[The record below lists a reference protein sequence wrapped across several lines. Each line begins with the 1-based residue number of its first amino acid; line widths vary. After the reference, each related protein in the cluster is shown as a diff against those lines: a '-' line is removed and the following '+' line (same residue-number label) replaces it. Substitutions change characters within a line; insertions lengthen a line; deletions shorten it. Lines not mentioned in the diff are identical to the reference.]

1 MEYMTEHV
9 ARQMDGLLP
18 EDMDFNLS
26 DFALFLSVMKNQ
38 EAHRCILSI
47 IMEEPDLE
55 LVSVHVEEVVLNRS
69 GKRAIRLDAAAVDA
83 KKRRYSTEMQNDTSQ
98 DDIRKRSRYYQSMLD
113 TPLLKSGRETRYRHL
128 PPSVVT
134 FITQED
140 IFGKD
145 LAKYTFTEQ
154 CEEVPGLHLEDGTT
168 KLFLN
173 MTSKN
178 GDPILVSLLQYMKL
192 TRIDNPE
199 IRIKDERIV
208 TLDAVVREV
217 KQSEEWEAVKMSILS
232 IGIEKGRE
240 EGIKVGREEGE
251 RQFLQNAASRKLKKG
266 MDIPQIAKELETDES
281 VIREIIVGLKLD
293 KDAKGL

>member
-1 MEYMTEHV
+1 MEHME
-9 ARQMDGLLP
+9 QQLGSLLP
-18 EDMDFNLS
+18 EDMEFNLS

-47 IMEEPDLE
+47 IMGEPDLE
-55 LVSVHVEEVVLNRS
+55 LVGVHVEEVVLNRS
-69 GKRAIRLDAAAVDA
+69 GKRAIRLDAAAVDT
-83 KKRRYSTEMQNDTSQ
+83 KKRRYSTEMQNDTRQ
-98 DDIRKRSRYYQSMLD
+98 DDIRKRSRYYQSLLD

-154 CEEVPGLHLEDGTT
+154 CEEVPGLHLEDGTM

-178 GDPILVSLLQYMKL
+178 GDPILVSLLQYMKQ
-192 TRIDNPE
+192 TSIDNPE
-199 IRIKDERIV
+199 IQVKDERIV
-208 TLDAVVREV
+208 ALDAVVQEV

-232 IGIEKGRE
+232 IGIEKGR
-240 EGIKVGREEGE
+240 KEGE
-251 RQFLQNAASRKLKKG
+251 QRLVQFLQNATLKKLKKG

-281 VIREIIVGLKLD
+281 VIREIIAGLKLD

>member
-1 MEYMTEHV
+1 MEHME
-9 ARQMDGLLP
+9 QQLGSLLP
-18 EDMDFNLS
+18 EDMEFNLS

-47 IMEEPDLE
+47 IMGEPDLE
-55 LVSVHVEEVVLNRS
+55 LVGVHVEEVVLNRS
-69 GKRAIRLDAAAVDA
+69 GKRAIRLDAAAVDT
-83 KKRRYSTEMQNDTSQ
+83 KKRRYSTEMQNDTRQ
-98 DDIRKRSRYYQSMLD
+98 DDIRKRSRYYQSLLD

-154 CEEVPGLHLEDGTT
+154 CEEVPGLHLEDGTM

-178 GDPILVSLLQYMKL
+178 GDPVLVSLLQYMKQ
-192 TRIDNPE
+192 TSIDNPE
-199 IRIKDERIV
+199 IQVKDERIV
-208 TLDAVVREV
+208 TLDAVVQEV

-232 IGIEKGRE
+232 IGIEKGQK
-240 EGIKVGREEGE
+240 EGVQR
-251 RQFLQNAASRKLKKG
+251 FLQNATLKKLKKG

-281 VIREIIVGLKLD
+281 VIREIIAGLKLD

>member
-1 MEYMTEHV
+1 MEHME
-9 ARQMDGLLP
+9 QQLGSLLP
-18 EDMDFNLS
+18 EDMEFNLS

-47 IMEEPDLE
+47 IMGEPDLE
-55 LVSVHVEEVVLNRS
+55 LVGVHVEEVVLNRS
-69 GKRAIRLDAAAVDA
+69 GKRAIRLDAAAVDT
-83 KKRRYSTEMQNDTSQ
+83 KKRRYSTEMQNDTRQ
-98 DDIRKRSRYYQSMLD
+98 DDIRKRSRYYQSLLD

-154 CEEVPGLHLEDGTT
+154 CEVVPGLHLEDGTM

-178 GDPILVSLLQYMKL
+178 GDPILVSLLQYMKQ
-192 TRIDNPE
+192 TSIDNPE
-199 IRIKDERIV
+199 IQVKDERIV
-208 TLDAVVREV
+208 ALDAVVQEV

-232 IGIEKGRE
+232 IGIEKGQK
-240 EGIKVGREEGE
+240 EGVQR
-251 RQFLQNAASRKLKKG
+251 FLQNATLKKLKKG

-281 VIREIIVGLKLD
+281 VIREIIAGLKLD

>member
-1 MEYMTEHV
+1 MEHME
-9 ARQMDGLLP
+9 QQLGSLLP
-18 EDMDFNLS
+18 EDMEFNLS

-47 IMEEPDLE
+47 IMGEPDLE
-55 LVSVHVEEVVLNRS
+55 LVGVHVEEVVLNRS
-69 GKRAIRLDAAAVDA
+69 GKRAIRLDAAAVDT
-83 KKRRYSTEMQNDTSQ
+83 KKRRYSTEMQNDTRQ
-98 DDIRKRSRYYQSMLD
+98 DDIRKRSRYYQSLLD

-145 LAKYTFTEQ
+145 LAKYTFREQ
-154 CEEVPGLHLEDGTT
+154 CEEVPGLHLEDGTM

-178 GDPILVSLLQYMKL
+178 GDPVLVSLLQYMKQ
-192 TRIDNPE
+192 TSIDNPE
-199 IRIKDERIV
+199 IQVKDERIV

-232 IGIEKGRE
+232 IGIEKG
-240 EGIKVGREEGE
+240 E
-251 RQFLQNAASRKLKKG
+251 RQFLQNTTLKKLKKG
-266 MDIPQIAKELETDES
+266 MDIPQIAKDLETDES
-281 VIREIIVGLKLD
+281 VIREIIAGLESG
-293 KDAKGL
+293 KGSEEL

>member
-1 MEYMTEHV
+1 MEHME
-9 ARQMDGLLP
+9 QQLGSLLP
-18 EDMDFNLS
+18 EDMEFNLS

-47 IMEEPDLE
+47 IMGESDLE
-55 LVSVHVEEVVLNRS
+55 LVGIHVEEVVLNRS
-69 GKRAIRLDAAAVDA
+69 GKRAIRLDAAAVDT
-83 KKRRYSTEMQNDTSQ
+83 KKRRYSTEMQNDTRQ
-98 DDIRKRSRYYQSMLD
+98 DDIRKRSRYYQSLLD

-154 CEEVPGLHLEDGTT
+154 CEEVPGLHLEDGTM

-178 GDPILVSLLQYMKL
+178 GDPILVSLLQYMKQ
-192 TRIDNPE
+192 TSIDNPE
-199 IRIKDERIV
+199 IQVKDERIV
-208 TLDAVVREV
+208 TLDAVVQEV

-232 IGIEKGRE
+232 IGIEKGQK
-240 EGIKVGREEGE
+240 EGVQR
-251 RQFLQNAASRKLKKG
+251 FLQNATLKKLKKG

-281 VIREIIVGLKLD
+281 VIREIIAGLKLD

>member
-1 MEYMTEHV
+1 MEHME
-9 ARQMDGLLP
+9 QQLGSLLP
-18 EDMDFNLS
+18 EDMEFNLS

-47 IMEEPDLE
+47 IMGEPDLE
-55 LVSVHVEEVVLNRS
+55 LVGVHVEEVVLNRS
-69 GKRAIRLDAAAVDA
+69 GKRAIRLDAAAVDT
-83 KKRRYSTEMQNDTSQ
+83 KKRRYSTEMQNDTRQ
-98 DDIRKRSRYYQSMLD
+98 DDIRKRSRYYQSLLD

-145 LAKYTFTEQ
+145 LAKYTFREQ

-173 MTSKN
+173 ITSKN
-178 GDPILVSLLQYMKL
+178 GDPILVSLLQYMKQ
-192 TRIDNPE
+192 TSIDNPE
-199 IRIKDERIV
+199 IQVKDERIV
-208 TLDAVVREV
+208 ALDAVVQEV

-240 EGIKVGREEGE
+240 EGIKTGE
-251 RQFLQNAASRKLKKG
+251 RQFLQNATLKKLKKG
-266 MDIPQIAKELETDES
+266 MDIPQIAKDLETDES
-281 VIREIIVGLKLD
+281 VIREIIAGLESG
-293 KDAKGL
+293 KGSGES

>member
-1 MEYMTEHV
+1 MEHME
-9 ARQMDGLLP
+9 QQLGSLLP
-18 EDMDFNLS
+18 EDMEFNLS

-47 IMEEPDLE
+47 IMGEPDLE
-55 LVSVHVEEVVLNRS
+55 LVGVHVEEVVLNRS
-69 GKRAIRLDAAAVDA
+69 GKRAIRLDAAAVDT
-83 KKRRYSTEMQNDTSQ
+83 KKRRYSTEMQNDTRQ
-98 DDIRKRSRYYQSMLD
+98 DDIRKRSRYYQSLLD

-145 LAKYTFTEQ
+145 LAKYTFREQ

-178 GDPILVSLLQYMKL
+178 GDPILVSLLQYMKQ
-192 TRIDNPE
+192 TSIDNPE
-199 IRIKDERIV
+199 IQVKDERIV
-208 TLDAVVREV
+208 ALDAVVQEV

-232 IGIEKGRE
+232 IGIEKG
-240 EGIKVGREEGE
+240 E
-251 RQFLQNAASRKLKKG
+251 RQFLQNTTLKKLKKG
-266 MDIPQIAKELETDES
+266 MDIPQIAKDLETDES
-281 VIREIIVGLKLD
+281 VIREIIASLESG
-293 KDAKGL
+293 KGSEEL

>member
-1 MEYMTEHV
+1 MEHME
-9 ARQMDGLLP
+9 QQLGSLLP
-18 EDMDFNLS
+18 EDMEFNLS

-47 IMEEPDLE
+47 IMGEPDLE

-69 GKRAIRLDAAAVDA
+69 GKRAIRLDAAAVDT

-98 DDIRKRSRYYQSMLD
+98 DDIRKRSRYYQSLLD

-145 LAKYTFTEQ
+145 LSKYTFTEQ
-154 CEEVPGLHLEDGTT
+154 CEEVPGLHLEDGTM

-178 GDPILVSLLQYMKL
+178 GDPVLVSLLQYMKQ
-192 TRIDNPE
+192 TSIDNPE
-199 IRIKDERIV
+199 IQVKDERIV
-208 TLDAVVREV
+208 ALDAVVQEV

-232 IGIEKGRE
+232 IGIEKGQK
-240 EGIKVGREEGE
+240 EGVQR
-251 RQFLQNAASRKLKKG
+251 FLQNATLKKLKKG
-266 MDIPQIAKELETDES
+266 MDIPQIAKELETDEG
-281 VIREIIVGLKLD
+281 VIREIIAGLKLD

>member
-1 MEYMTEHV
+1 MEHME
-9 ARQMDGLLP
+9 QQLGSLLP
-18 EDMDFNLS
+18 EDMEFNLS

-47 IMEEPDLE
+47 IMGEPDLE
-55 LVSVHVEEVVLNRS
+55 LVGIHAEEVVLNRS
-69 GKRAIRLDAAAVDA
+69 GKRAIRLDAAAVDT
-83 KKRRYSTEMQNDTSQ
+83 KKRRYSTEMQNDTRQ
-98 DDIRKRSRYYQSMLD
+98 DDIRKRSRYYQSLLD

-154 CEEVPGLHLEDGTT
+154 CEEVPGLHLEDGTM

-178 GDPILVSLLQYMKL
+178 GDPILVSLLQYMKQ
-192 TRIDNPE
+192 TSIDNPE
-199 IRIKDERIV
+199 IQVKDERIV
-208 TLDAVVREV
+208 ALDAVVQEV

-232 IGIEKGRE
+232 IGIEKGQK
-240 EGIKVGREEGE
+240 EGVQR
-251 RQFLQNAASRKLKKG
+251 FLQNATLKKLKKG

-281 VIREIIVGLKLD
+281 VIREIIAGLKLD

>member
-1 MEYMTEHV
+1 MEHME
-9 ARQMDGLLP
+9 QQLGSLLP
-18 EDMDFNLS
+18 EDMEFNLS

-47 IMEEPDLE
+47 IMGEPDLE

-69 GKRAIRLDAAAVDA
+69 GKRAIRLDAAAVDT

-98 DDIRKRSRYYQSMLD
+98 DDIRKQSRYYQSLLD

-145 LAKYTFTEQ
+145 LAKYTFTGQ
-154 CEEVPGLHLEDGTT
+154 CEVVPGLHLEDGTM

-178 GDPILVSLLQYMKL
+178 GDPILVSLLQYMKQ
-192 TRIDNPE
+192 TSIDNPE
-199 IRIKDERIV
+199 IQVKDERIV
-208 TLDAVVREV
+208 ALDAVVQEV

-232 IGIEKGRE
+232 IGIEKGQK
-240 EGIKVGREEGE
+240 EGVQR
-251 RQFLQNAASRKLKKG
+251 FLQNATLKKLKKG

-281 VIREIIVGLKLD
+281 VIREIIAGLKLD

>member
-1 MEYMTEHV
+1 MEHME
-9 ARQMDGLLP
+9 QQLGSLLP
-18 EDMDFNLS
+18 ENMEFNLS

-47 IMEEPDLE
+47 IMGEPDLE
-55 LVSVHVEEVVLNRS
+55 LVGIHVEEVVLNRS
-69 GKRAIRLDAAAVDA
+69 GKRAIRLDAAAVDT
-83 KKRRYSTEMQNDTSQ
+83 KKRRYSTEMQNDTRQ
-98 DDIRKRSRYYQSMLD
+98 DDIRKRSRYYQSLLD

-154 CEEVPGLHLEDGTT
+154 CEEVPGLHLEDGTM

-178 GDPILVSLLQYMKL
+178 GDPILVSLLQYMKQ
-192 TRIDNPE
+192 TSIDNPE
-199 IRIKDERIV
+199 IQVKDERIV
-208 TLDAVVREV
+208 ALDAVVQEV

-232 IGIEKGRE
+232 IGIEKGQK
-240 EGIKVGREEGE
+240 EGVQR
-251 RQFLQNAASRKLKKG
+251 FLQNATLKKLKKG

-281 VIREIIVGLKLD
+281 VIREIIAGLKLD

>member
-1 MEYMTEHV
+1 MEHME
-9 ARQMDGLLP
+9 QQLGSLLP
-18 EDMDFNLS
+18 EDMEFNLS

-47 IMEEPDLE
+47 IMGEPDLE

-69 GKRAIRLDAAAVDA
+69 GKRAIRLDAAAVDT

-98 DDIRKRSRYYQSMLD
+98 DDIRKRSRYYQSLLD

-154 CEEVPGLHLEDGTT
+154 CEEVPGLHLEDGTM

-178 GDPILVSLLQYMKL
+178 GDPILVSLLQYMKQ
-192 TRIDNPE
+192 TSIDNPE
-199 IRIKDERIV
+199 IQVKDERIV
-208 TLDAVVREV
+208 ALDAVVQEV

-232 IGIEKGRE
+232 IGIEKGQK
-240 EGIKVGREEGE
+240 EGVQR
-251 RQFLQNAASRKLKKG
+251 FLQNATLKKLKKG

-281 VIREIIVGLKLD
+281 VIREIIAGLKLD

>member
-1 MEYMTEHV
+1 MEHME
-9 ARQMDGLLP
+9 QQLGSLLP
-18 EDMDFNLS
+18 EDMEFNLS

-47 IMEEPDLE
+47 IMGEPDLE

-69 GKRAIRLDAAAVDA
+69 GKRAIRLDAAAVDT
-83 KKRRYSTEMQNDTSQ
+83 KKRRYSTEMQNDTRQ
-98 DDIRKRSRYYQSMLD
+98 DDIRKRSRYYQSLLD

-154 CEEVPGLHLEDGTT
+154 CEEVPGLHLEDGTM

-178 GDPILVSLLQYMKL
+178 GDPVLVSLLQYMKQ
-192 TRIDNPE
+192 TSIDNPE
-199 IRIKDERIV
+199 IQVKDERIV
-208 TLDAVVREV
+208 ALDAVVQEV

-232 IGIEKGRE
+232 IGIEKGR
-240 EGIKVGREEGE
+240 KEGE
-251 RQFLQNAASRKLKKG
+251 QRLVQFLQNATLKKLKKG

-281 VIREIIVGLKLD
+281 VIREIIAGLKLD

>member
-1 MEYMTEHV
+1 MEHME
-9 ARQMDGLLP
+9 QQLGSLLP
-18 EDMDFNLS
+18 EDMEFNLS

-47 IMEEPDLE
+47 IMGEPDLE
-55 LVSVHVEEVVLNRS
+55 LVGVHVEEVVLNRS
-69 GKRAIRLDAAAVDA
+69 GKRAIRLDAAAVDT
-83 KKRRYSTEMQNDTSQ
+83 KKRRYSTEMQNDTRQ
-98 DDIRKRSRYYQSMLD
+98 DDIRKRSRYYQSLLD

-145 LAKYTFTEQ
+145 LAKYTFREQ

-178 GDPILVSLLQYMKL
+178 GDPILVSLLQYMKQ
-192 TRIDNPE
+192 TSIDNPE
-199 IRIKDERIV
+199 IQVKDERIV
-208 TLDAVVREV
+208 ALDAVVQEV

-240 EGIKVGREEGE
+240 EGIKTGE
-251 RQFLQNAASRKLKKG
+251 RQFLQNATLKKLKKG
-266 MDIPQIAKELETDES
+266 MDIPQIAKDLETDES
-281 VIREIIVGLKLD
+281 VIREIIASLESG
-293 KDAKGL
+293 KGSEEL

>member
-1 MEYMTEHV
+1 MEHME
-9 ARQMDGLLP
+9 QQLGSLLP
-18 EDMDFNLS
+18 ENMEFNLS

-47 IMEEPDLE
+47 IMGEPDLE
-55 LVSVHVEEVVLNRS
+55 LVGIHVEEVVLNRS
-69 GKRAIRLDAAAVDA
+69 GKRAIRLDAAAVDT
-83 KKRRYSTEMQNDTSQ
+83 KKRRYSTEMQNDTIQ
-98 DDIRKRSRYYQSMLD
+98 DDIRKRSRYYQSLLD
-113 TPLLKSGRETRYRHL
+113 TPLLKSGRETRYRQL

-154 CEEVPGLHLEDGTT
+154 CEEVPGLHLEDGTM

-178 GDPILVSLLQYMKL
+178 GDPILVSLLQYMKQ
-192 TRIDNPE
+192 TSIDNPE
-199 IRIKDERIV
+199 IQVKDERIV
-208 TLDAVVREV
+208 ALDAVVQEV

-232 IGIEKGRE
+232 IGIEKGQK
-240 EGIKVGREEGE
+240 EGVQR
-251 RQFLQNAASRKLKKG
+251 FLQNATLKKLKKG

-281 VIREIIVGLKLD
+281 VIREIIAGLKLD

>member
-1 MEYMTEHV
+1 M
-9 ARQMDGLLP
+9 G
-18 EDMDFNLS
+18 
-26 DFALFLSVMKNQ
+26 
-38 EAHRCILSI
+38 
-47 IMEEPDLE
+47 EPDLE
-55 LVSVHVEEVVLNRS
+55 LVGIHVEEVVLNRS
-69 GKRAIRLDAAAVDA
+69 GKRAIRLDAAAVDT
-83 KKRRYSTEMQNDTSQ
+83 KKRRYSTEMQNDTRQ
-98 DDIRKRSRYYQSMLD
+98 DDIRKRSRYYQSLLD

-154 CEEVPGLHLEDGTT
+154 CEEVPGLHLEDGTM

-178 GDPILVSLLQYMKL
+178 GDPVLVSLLQYMKQ
-192 TRIDNPE
+192 TSIDNPE
-199 IRIKDERIV
+199 IQVKDERIV
-208 TLDAVVREV
+208 ALDAVVQEV

-232 IGIEKGRE
+232 IGIEKGR
-240 EGIKVGREEGE
+240 KEGE
-251 RQFLQNAASRKLKKG
+251 QRLVQFLQNATLKKLKKG

-281 VIREIIVGLKLD
+281 VIREIIAGLKLD

>member
-1 MEYMTEHV
+1 MEHME
-9 ARQMDGLLP
+9 QQLGSLLP
-18 EDMDFNLS
+18 EDMEFNLS

-47 IMEEPDLE
+47 IMGEPDLE
-55 LVSVHVEEVVLNRS
+55 LVGVHVEEVVLNRS
-69 GKRAIRLDAAAVDA
+69 GKRAIRLDAAAVDT
-83 KKRRYSTEMQNDTSQ
+83 KKRRYSTEMQNDTRQ
-98 DDIRKRSRYYQSMLD
+98 DDIRKRSRYYQSLLD

-154 CEEVPGLHLEDGTT
+154 CEEVPGLHLEDGTM

-178 GDPILVSLLQYMKL
+178 GDPILVSLLQYMKQ
-192 TRIDNPE
+192 TSIDNPE
-199 IRIKDERIV
+199 IQVKDERIV
-208 TLDAVVREV
+208 ALDAVVQEV
-217 KQSEEWEAVKMSILS
+217 KQSE
-232 IGIEKGRE
+232 
-240 EGIKVGREEGE
+240 
-251 RQFLQNAASRKLKKG
+251 
-266 MDIPQIAKELETDES
+266 
-281 VIREIIVGLKLD
+281 
-293 KDAKGL
+293 

>member
-1 MEYMTEHV
+1 MEHME
-9 ARQMDGLLP
+9 QQLGSLLP
-18 EDMDFNLS
+18 EDMEFNLS

-47 IMEEPDLE
+47 IMGEPDLE
-55 LVSVHVEEVVLNRS
+55 LVGIHAEEVVLNRS
-69 GKRAIRLDAAAVDA
+69 GKRAIRLDAAAVDT

-98 DDIRKRSRYYQSMLD
+98 DDIRKRSRYYQSLLD
-113 TPLLKSGRETRYRHL
+113 TPLLKSGRETRYWHL

-145 LAKYTFTEQ
+145 LSKYTFREQ
-154 CEEVPGLHLEDGTT
+154 CEEVPGLHLEDGTM

-178 GDPILVSLLQYMKL
+178 GDPVLVSLLQYMKQS
-192 TRIDNPE
+192 RIDNPE
-199 IRIKDERIV
+199 IQVKDERIV
-208 TLDAVVREV
+208 TLDAVVPEV

-232 IGIEKGRE
+232 IGIEKG
-240 EGIKVGREEGE
+240 E
-251 RQFLQNAASRKLKKG
+251 RQFLQNTTLKKLKKG
-266 MDIPQIAKELETDES
+266 MDIPQIAKDLETDES
-281 VIREIIVGLKLD
+281 VIREIIAGLESG
-293 KDAKGL
+293 KGSEEL

>member
-1 MEYMTEHV
+1 MEHME
-9 ARQMDGLLP
+9 QQLGSLLP
-18 EDMDFNLS
+18 ENMEFNLS

-47 IMEEPDLE
+47 IMGEPDLE
-55 LVSVHVEEVVLNRS
+55 LVGIHVEEVVLNRS
-69 GKRAIRLDAAAVDA
+69 GKRAIRLDAAAVDT
-83 KKRRYSTEMQNDTSQ
+83 KKRRYSTEMQNDTRQ
-98 DDIRKRSRYYQSMLD
+98 DDIRKRSRYYQSLLD

-154 CEEVPGLHLEDGTT
+154 CEEVPGLHLEDGTM

-178 GDPILVSLLQYMKL
+178 GDPILVSLLQYMKQ
-192 TRIDNPE
+192 TSIDNPE
-199 IRIKDERIV
+199 IQVKDERIV
-208 TLDAVVREV
+208 ALDAVVQEV

-232 IGIEKGRE
+232 IGIEKGR
-240 EGIKVGREEGE
+240 KEGE
-251 RQFLQNAASRKLKKG
+251 QRLVQFLQNATLKKLKKG

-281 VIREIIVGLKLD
+281 VIREIIAGLKLD

>member
-1 MEYMTEHV
+1 MEHME
-9 ARQMDGLLP
+9 QQLGSLLP
-18 EDMDFNLS
+18 EDMEFNLS

-47 IMEEPDLE
+47 IMGEPDLE
-55 LVSVHVEEVVLNRS
+55 LVGVHVEEVVLNRS
-69 GKRAIRLDAAAVDA
+69 GKRAIRLDAAAVDT
-83 KKRRYSTEMQNDTSQ
+83 KKRRYSTEMQNDTRQ
-98 DDIRKRSRYYQSMLD
+98 DDIRKRSRYYQSLLD

-145 LAKYTFTEQ
+145 LAKYTFREQ

-178 GDPILVSLLQYMKL
+178 GDPILVSLLQYMKQ
-192 TRIDNPE
+192 TSIDNPE
-199 IRIKDERIV
+199 IQVKDERIV

-232 IGIEKGRE
+232 IGIEKG
-240 EGIKVGREEGE
+240 E
-251 RQFLQNAASRKLKKG
+251 RQFLQNATLKKLKKG
-266 MDIPQIAKELETDES
+266 MDIPQIAKDLETDES
-281 VIREIIVGLKLD
+281 VIREIIASLESG
-293 KDAKGL
+293 KGSGES

>member
-1 MEYMTEHV
+1 MEHME
-9 ARQMDGLLP
+9 QQLGSLLP
-18 EDMDFNLS
+18 ENMEFNLS

-47 IMEEPDLE
+47 IMGEPDLE
-55 LVSVHVEEVVLNRS
+55 LVGIHVEEVVLNRS
-69 GKRAIRLDAAAVDA
+69 GKRAIRLDAAAVDT

-98 DDIRKRSRYYQSMLD
+98 DDIRKRSRYYQSLLD

-154 CEEVPGLHLEDGTT
+154 CEEVPGLHLEDGTM

-178 GDPILVSLLQYMKL
+178 GDPILVSLLQYMKQ
-192 TRIDNPE
+192 TSIDNPE
-199 IRIKDERIV
+199 IQVKDERIV
-208 TLDAVVREV
+208 ALDAVVQEV

-232 IGIEKGRE
+232 IGIEKGQK
-240 EGIKVGREEGE
+240 EGVQR
-251 RQFLQNAASRKLKKG
+251 FLQNATLKKLKKG

-281 VIREIIVGLKLD
+281 VIREIIAGLKLD

>member
-1 MEYMTEHV
+1 MEHME
-9 ARQMDGLLP
+9 QQLGSLLP
-18 EDMDFNLS
+18 EDMEFNLS

-47 IMEEPDLE
+47 IMGEPDLE
-55 LVSVHVEEVVLNRS
+55 LVGVHVEEVVLNRS
-69 GKRAIRLDAAAVDA
+69 GKRAIRLDAAAVDT
-83 KKRRYSTEMQNDTSQ
+83 KKRRYSTEMQNDTRQ
-98 DDIRKRSRYYQSMLD
+98 DDIRKRSRYYQSLLD

-145 LAKYTFTEQ
+145 LAKYTFREQ

-178 GDPILVSLLQYMKL
+178 GDPILVSLLQYMKQ
-192 TRIDNPE
+192 TSIDNPE
-199 IRIKDERIV
+199 IQVKDERIV
-208 TLDAVVREV
+208 ALDAVVQEV

-240 EGIKVGREEGE
+240 EGIKTGE
-251 RQFLQNAASRKLKKG
+251 RQFLQNATLKKLKKG
-266 MDIPQIAKELETDES
+266 MDIPQIAKDLETDES
-281 VIREIIVGLKLD
+281 VIREIIAGLESG
-293 KDAKGL
+293 KGSEEL

>member
-1 MEYMTEHV
+1 MEHME
-9 ARQMDGLLP
+9 QQLGSLLP
-18 EDMDFNLS
+18 EDMEFNLS

-47 IMEEPDLE
+47 IMGEPDLE
-55 LVSVHVEEVVLNRS
+55 LVGIHVEEVVLNRS
-69 GKRAIRLDAAAVDA
+69 GKRAIRLDAAAVDT
-83 KKRRYSTEMQNDTSQ
+83 KKRRYSTEMQNDTRQ
-98 DDIRKRSRYYQSMLD
+98 DDIRKRSRYYQSLLD

-145 LAKYTFTEQ
+145 LAKYTFREQ
-154 CEEVPGLHLEDGTT
+154 CEEVPGLHLEDGTM

-178 GDPILVSLLQYMKL
+178 GDPVLVSLLQYMKQS
-192 TRIDNPE
+192 RIDNPE
-199 IRIKDERIV
+199 IQVKDERIV

-232 IGIEKGRE
+232 IGIEKG
-240 EGIKVGREEGE
+240 E
-251 RQFLQNAASRKLKKG
+251 RQFLQNTTLKKLKKG
-266 MDIPQIAKELETDES
+266 MDIPQIAKDLETDES
-281 VIREIIVGLKLD
+281 VIREIIAGLESG
-293 KDAKGL
+293 KGSEEL

>member
-1 MEYMTEHV
+1 MEHME
-9 ARQMDGLLP
+9 QQLGSLLP
-18 EDMDFNLS
+18 ENMEFNLS

-47 IMEEPDLE
+47 IMGEPDLE

-69 GKRAIRLDAAAVDA
+69 GKRAIRLDAAAVDT

-98 DDIRKRSRYYQSMLD
+98 DDIRKRSRYYQSLLD

-154 CEEVPGLHLEDGTT
+154 CEEVPGLHLEDGTM

-178 GDPILVSLLQYMKL
+178 GDPILVSLLQYMKQ
-192 TRIDNPE
+192 TSIDNPE
-199 IRIKDERIV
+199 IQVKDERIV
-208 TLDAVVREV
+208 ALDAVVQEV

-232 IGIEKGRE
+232 IGIEKGQK
-240 EGIKVGREEGE
+240 EGVQR
-251 RQFLQNAASRKLKKG
+251 FLQNATLKKLKKG

-281 VIREIIVGLKLD
+281 VIREIIAGLKLD

>member
-1 MEYMTEHV
+1 MEHMTEHV
-9 ARQMDGLLP
+9 AQQMGGLLP
-18 EDMDFNLS
+18 EDTDFNLS

-47 IMEEPDLE
+47 IMGEPDLE
-55 LVSVHVEEVVLNRS
+55 LVGIHVEEVVLNRS
-69 GKRAIRLDAAAVDA
+69 GKRAIRLDAAAVDT
-83 KKRRYSTEMQNDTSQ
+83 KKRRYSTEMQNDTRQ
-98 DDIRKRSRYYQSMLD
+98 DDIRKRSRYYQSLLD

-154 CEEVPGLHLEDGTT
+154 CEEVPGLHLEDGTM

-178 GDPILVSLLQYMKL
+178 GDPVLVSLLQYMKQ
-192 TRIDNPE
+192 TSIDNPE
-199 IRIKDERIV
+199 IQVKDERIV
-208 TLDAVVREV
+208 ALDAVVQEV

-232 IGIEKGRE
+232 IGIEKGQK
-240 EGIKVGREEGE
+240 EGVQR
-251 RQFLQNAASRKLKKG
+251 FLQNATLKKLKKG

-281 VIREIIVGLKLD
+281 VIREIIAGLKLD

>member
-1 MEYMTEHV
+1 MEHME
-9 ARQMDGLLP
+9 QQLGSLLP
-18 EDMDFNLS
+18 EDMEFNLS

-47 IMEEPDLE
+47 IMGEPDLE
-55 LVSVHVEEVVLNRS
+55 LVGVHVEEVVLNRS
-69 GKRAIRLDAAAVDA
+69 GKRAIRLDAAAVDT
-83 KKRRYSTEMQNDTSQ
+83 KKRRYSTEMQNDTRQ
-98 DDIRKRSRYYQSMLD
+98 DDIRKRSRYYQSLLD

-145 LAKYTFTEQ
+145 LAKYTFREQ

-178 GDPILVSLLQYMKL
+178 GDPVLVSLLQYMKQ

-199 IRIKDERIV
+199 IQVKDERIV
-208 TLDAVVREV
+208 ALDAVVREV

-232 IGIEKGRE
+232 IGIEKGQ
-240 EGIKVGREEGE
+240 KEGE
-251 RQFLQNAASRKLKKG
+251 QRFLQNTTLKKLKKG

-281 VIREIIVGLKLD
+281 VIREIIAGLELD

>member
-1 MEYMTEHV
+1 MEHME
-9 ARQMDGLLP
+9 QQLGSLLP
-18 EDMDFNLS
+18 EDMEFNLS

-47 IMEEPDLE
+47 IMGEPDLE
-55 LVSVHVEEVVLNRS
+55 LVGIHVEEVVLNRS
-69 GKRAIRLDAAAVDA
+69 GKRAIRLDAAAVDT

-98 DDIRKRSRYYQSMLD
+98 DDIRKRSRYYQSLLD

-154 CEEVPGLHLEDGTT
+154 CEEVPGLHLEDGTM

-178 GDPILVSLLQYMKL
+178 GDPVLVSLLQYMKQ
-192 TRIDNPE
+192 TSIDNPE
-199 IRIKDERIV
+199 IQVKDERIV
-208 TLDAVVREV
+208 ALDAVVQEV

-232 IGIEKGRE
+232 IGIEKGQK
-240 EGIKVGREEGE
+240 EGVQR
-251 RQFLQNAASRKLKKG
+251 FLQNATLKKLKKG

-281 VIREIIVGLKLD
+281 VIREIIAGLKLD

>member
-1 MEYMTEHV
+1 MEHME
-9 ARQMDGLLP
+9 QQLGSLLP
-18 EDMDFNLS
+18 EDMEFNLS

-47 IMEEPDLE
+47 IMGEPDLE
-55 LVSVHVEEVVLNRS
+55 LVGIHVEEVVLNRS
-69 GKRAIRLDAAAVDA
+69 GKRAIRLDAAAVDT

-98 DDIRKRSRYYQSMLD
+98 DDIRKRSRYYQSLLD
-113 TPLLKSGRETRYRHL
+113 TPLLKSGRETRYWHL

-145 LAKYTFTEQ
+145 LSKYTFREQ
-154 CEEVPGLHLEDGTT
+154 CEEVPGLHLEDGTM

-178 GDPILVSLLQYMKL
+178 GDPVLVSLLQYMKQS
-192 TRIDNPE
+192 RIDNPE
-199 IRIKDERIV
+199 IQVKDERIV

-232 IGIEKGRE
+232 IGIEKG
-240 EGIKVGREEGE
+240 E
-251 RQFLQNAASRKLKKG
+251 RQFLQNTTLKKLKKG
-266 MDIPQIAKELETDES
+266 MDIPQIAKDLETDES
-281 VIREIIVGLKLD
+281 VIREIIAGLESG
-293 KDAKGL
+293 KGCEEL

>member
-1 MEYMTEHV
+1 MEHME
-9 ARQMDGLLP
+9 QQLGSLLP
-18 EDMDFNLS
+18 ENMEFNLS

-47 IMEEPDLE
+47 IMGEPDLE

-69 GKRAIRLDAAAVDA
+69 GKRAIRLDAAAVDT
-83 KKRRYSTEMQNDTSQ
+83 KKRRYSTEMQNDTRQ
-98 DDIRKRSRYYQSMLD
+98 DDIRKRSRYYQSLLD

-154 CEEVPGLHLEDGTT
+154 CEEVPGLHLEDGTM

-178 GDPILVSLLQYMKL
+178 GDPILVSLLQYMKQ
-192 TRIDNPE
+192 TSIDNPE
-199 IRIKDERIV
+199 IQVKDERIV
-208 TLDAVVREV
+208 ALDAVVQEV

-232 IGIEKGRE
+232 IGIEKGR
-240 EGIKVGREEGE
+240 KEGE
-251 RQFLQNAASRKLKKG
+251 QRLVQFLQNATLKKLKKG

-281 VIREIIVGLKLD
+281 VIREIIAGLKLD

>member
-1 MEYMTEHV
+1 MEHME
-9 ARQMDGLLP
+9 QQLGSLLP
-18 EDMDFNLS
+18 EDMEFNLS

-47 IMEEPDLE
+47 IMGEPDLE
-55 LVSVHVEEVVLNRS
+55 LVGVHVEEVVLNRS
-69 GKRAIRLDAAAVDA
+69 GKRAIRLDAAAVDT
-83 KKRRYSTEMQNDTSQ
+83 KKRRYSTEMQNDTRQ
-98 DDIRKRSRYYQSMLD
+98 DDIRKRSRYYQSLLD

-145 LAKYTFTEQ
+145 LAKYTFREQ

-178 GDPILVSLLQYMKL
+178 GDPILVSLLQYMKQ
-192 TRIDNPE
+192 TSIDNPE
-199 IRIKDERIV
+199 IQVKDERIV
-208 TLDAVVREV
+208 ALDAVVQEV

-232 IGIEKGRE
+232 IGIEKGQK
-240 EGIKVGREEGE
+240 EGVQR
-251 RQFLQNAASRKLKKG
+251 FLQNATLKKLKKG

-281 VIREIIVGLKLD
+281 VIREIIAGLKLD

>member
-1 MEYMTEHV
+1 MEHME
-9 ARQMDGLLP
+9 QQLGSLLP
-18 EDMDFNLS
+18 EDMEFNLS

-47 IMEEPDLE
+47 IMGEPDLE
-55 LVSVHVEEVVLNRS
+55 LVGIHVEEVVLNRS
-69 GKRAIRLDAAAVDA
+69 GKRAIRLDAAAVDT
-83 KKRRYSTEMQNDTSQ
+83 KKRRYSTEMQNDTRQ
-98 DDIRKRSRYYQSMLD
+98 DDIRKRSRYYQSLLD

-154 CEEVPGLHLEDGTT
+154 CEEVPGLHLEDGTM

-178 GDPILVSLLQYMKL
+178 GDPVLVSLLQYMKQ
-192 TRIDNPE
+192 TSIDNPE
-199 IRIKDERIV
+199 IQVKDERIV
-208 TLDAVVREV
+208 TLDAVVQEV

-232 IGIEKGRE
+232 IGIEKG
-240 EGIKVGREEGE
+240 E
-251 RQFLQNAASRKLKKG
+251 RQFLQNTTLKKLKKG
-266 MDIPQIAKELETDES
+266 MDIPQIAKDLETDES
-281 VIREIIVGLKLD
+281 VIREIIAGLESG
-293 KDAKGL
+293 KGSEEL